1 MKMRLLG
8 SIWALSAMLALAAS
22 CSKESEGPS
31 DIPVA
36 ENVRAVENELM
47 QTVNEYRLSQG
58 HAALNFSQLAYDYA
72 NQHTDYMIASGAI
85 NHDGFSA
92 RASEITAQVDAKSVA
107 ENVAKDYPSAEKAF
121 EGWLGSESHRKTM
134 VGEFTHTAVSVKKSP
149 EGKLFYTQLFYQ
161 Q

>member
-8 SIWALSAMLALAAS
+8 SFWALSAMLAIVVS
-22 CSKESEGPS
+22 CSKDTGEPTE
-31 DIPVA
+31 IPVA
-36 ENVRAVENELM
+36 ENVSAVEKELM
-47 QTVNEYRLSQG
+47 QAVNDYRVSQG
-58 HAALNFSQLAYDYA
+58 HAALVFSQIAYDYA
-72 NQHTDYMIASGAI
+72 SQHTDYMIASGAI

-149 EGKLFYTQLFYQ
+149 GGKLYYTQLFYQ